1 MSKFLSLEWF
11 KDKVDHSIE
20 KVIEKK
26 LDALINEQNEVS
38 GKPYNNAMLVNDV
51 LTIIMN
57 DGSVITK
64 SGATQDDFD
73 AVNVAKNVAELY
85 SIVSDSNVVS
95 CIMYSLTRFKRLH
108 NRLIFKFQRPRLIIK
123 CNHIF
128 FE

>member
-51 LTIIMN
+51 LTIVMN

-64 SGATQDDFD
+64 
-73 AVNVAKNVAELY
+73 
-85 SIVSDSNVVS
+85 
-95 CIMYSLTRFKRLH
+95 
-108 NRLIFKFQRPRLIIK
+108 
-123 CNHIF
+123 
-128 FE
+128 